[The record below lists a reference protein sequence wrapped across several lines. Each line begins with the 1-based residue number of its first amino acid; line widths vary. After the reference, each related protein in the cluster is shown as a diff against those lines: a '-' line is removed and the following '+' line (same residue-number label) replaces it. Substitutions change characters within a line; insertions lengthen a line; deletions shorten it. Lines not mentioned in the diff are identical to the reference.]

1 MMEQRHAVRGREQ
14 GPSDLIGMESQSW
27 LIKTRAIVKHGIDCY
42 LTQNSVFLGL
52 GGMFF
57 LGSPSW
63 GSLVHRST
71 GTCLYKQRRYVKE
84 TAGRP
89 ARVGKTTVV

>member
-1 MMEQRHAVRGREQ
+1 MICGSVELCSTSELLFFWIFMMEQRRGKGPRA
-14 GPSDLIGMESQSW
+14 GPSDLIGIESQSW

-42 LTQNSVFLGL
+42 LTQNAVFLGL

-71 GTCLYKQRRYVKE
+71 GT
-84 TAGRP
+84 
-89 ARVGKTTVV
+89 